1 MLLSCPPDDPL
12 LAGGWRAGVQGLGAR
27 NSTSLRPVAVGVS
40 PEPAPTQVP
49 AEHTAAGLSAENQ
62 ALTSR
67 ALAAAGRAPKGIT
80 KPAAPRAPRPPAPH
94 KVLCEEDRTP
104 AGLPEQPAPSPP
116 PSTVLN
122 PHTQPRWRSLPSPSA
137 LALH

>member
-1 MLLSCPPDDPL
+1 M
-12 LAGGWRAGVQGLGAR
+12 GI
-27 NSTSLRPVAVGVS
+27 S

-49 AEHTAAGLSAENQ
+49 AEHTVAGLSAKNQ

-67 ALAAAGRAPKGIT
+67 ALAAAGRTPMGIT
-80 KPAAPRAPRPPAPH
+80 KPAAPWAPRPPAPH
-94 KVLCEEDRTP
+94 KVLREEDRTP

-122 PHTQPRWRSLPSPSA
+122 PHAQPQRRSLPSPSA
-137 LALH
+137 LPVSSTSLSRGECPPCYL